1 MPLGAPLRD
10 GTKKPPELNR
20 SCSAELRRAE
30 LLTAAAERDAGS
42 DLAMFA
48 QQLMT
53 VGRVTLRDVERYGV
67 TAEQLAAVQERCI
80 QWGTNLLREVDG
92 DSEFTED

>member
-1 MPLGAPLRD
+1 
-10 GTKKPPELNR
+10 
-20 SCSAELRRAE
+20 
-30 LLTAAAERDAGS
+30 
-42 DLAMFA
+42 MFA

-92 DSEFTED
+92 DSEFTDD